1 MSHQTF
7 DFHRVISDR
16 HSGLYDMFI
25 MKLDSAGTP
34 QWTVQT
40 GGSGS
45 EVVHAFHIDASGN
58 MFLAGYTDGQ
68 LHGNSHAGGRDIF
81 AMKLNAAVSWQWTFQ
96 TGSASH
102 DVVRAMQIDAL
113 GNVVLAGETY
123 GGLQGSNAGFSTRDI
138 FAMEL
143 DSAGSHLWTF
153 QSGSSSDDEA
163 RGLRVEGTDILLAGR
178 TKGSL
183 GGANSGSY
191 DIFVMGPARPTTS
204 TRSSTTTTTTST
216 SRTSTRTTITWT
228 STSSTTSRSLTFSET
243 QITGTTSITITTT
256 GTTSSSRTTD
266 TATESTSRTSGTA
279 TFTTSATSQT
289 GSSTESH
296 TASTTTSASM
306 TSSGVSTTSSTS
318 MGSSFTTTS
327 QSITAT
333 SSQTTTGFVSLAT
346 GNTWIW
352 TTTHIAM
359 VPPSVTMTTTFETA
373 TSSASSQA
381 TLTSTAT
388 TTSVSSTV
396 ALTWSSAEGLE
407 AGALVASILILLA
420 FCLGTCTACLLRLK
434 AGQKGETK
442 RNEKDEAGLP
452 LEELRISTE
461 TWQDRTIE
469 AQQGE
474 LSRGIEVDLASAK
487 TPLESTDENA
497 KGGSIE
503 KVQQVE
509 EMGRIDPN
517 QEAAQ
522 KAGASSPHVSK
533 AVEVSHSVM
542 KPEENQADSQ
552 ALTNVYI
559 GRPEGANNPSPK
571 KGSRF
576 RSHWTCCVQNTLEPD
591 TWLQDPLAELPVQ
604 DGAQSIE
611 HQLAADL
618 AGTFATATDIKSI
631 WTSRVLERLHRSCAL
646 KPFHNLRKKTQQ
658 QQQSRAVVVCV
669 CVLVWR
675 QAQAG
680 KQTQWHAV
688 MAVICCDGCLLC
700 RSRWK
705 LFFSRQGWDGKI
717 EALHIVKLNLS
728 FSDFEE
734 IWRFY
739 YTIEIYWNENYTKR
753 PQTVW
758 GRESKYNVCRG
769 TEGWWKHTKATHV
782 VHCKK
787 FLQNCQRRTLQRT
800 QRITCREAKGILS

>member
-1 MSHQTF
+1 
-7 DFHRVISDR
+7 
-16 HSGLYDMFI
+16 
-25 MKLDSAGTP
+25 
-34 QWTVQT
+34 
-40 GGSGS
+40 
-45 EVVHAFHIDASGN
+45 
-58 MFLAGYTDGQ
+58 
-68 LHGNSHAGGRDIF
+68 
-81 AMKLNAAVSWQWTFQ
+81 MKLNAAVSWQWTFQ

-469 AQQGE
+469 AQQG
-474 LSRGIEVDLASAK
+474 
-487 TPLESTDENA
+487 
-497 KGGSIE
+497 
-503 KVQQVE
+503 
-509 EMGRIDPN
+509 
-517 QEAAQ
+517 
-522 KAGASSPHVSK
+522 
-533 AVEVSHSVM
+533 
-542 KPEENQADSQ
+542 
-552 ALTNVYI
+552 
-559 GRPEGANNPSPK
+559 
-571 KGSRF
+571 
-576 RSHWTCCVQNTLEPD
+576 
-591 TWLQDPLAELPVQ
+591 
-604 DGAQSIE
+604 
-611 HQLAADL
+611 
-618 AGTFATATDIKSI
+618 
-631 WTSRVLERLHRSCAL
+631 
-646 KPFHNLRKKTQQ
+646 
-658 QQQSRAVVVCV
+658 
-669 CVLVWR
+669 
-675 QAQAG
+675 
-680 KQTQWHAV
+680 
-688 MAVICCDGCLLC
+688 
-700 RSRWK
+700 
-705 LFFSRQGWDGKI
+705 
-717 EALHIVKLNLS
+717 
-728 FSDFEE
+728 
-734 IWRFY
+734 
-739 YTIEIYWNENYTKR
+739 
-753 PQTVW
+753 
-758 GRESKYNVCRG
+758 
-769 TEGWWKHTKATHV
+769 
-782 VHCKK
+782 
-787 FLQNCQRRTLQRT
+787 
-800 QRITCREAKGILS
+800 